1 MTSKTRSQKTFSFWV
16 ILVLGEDSCNIM
28 MLLQRL
34 SGEVHGVIDWGFL
47 LSASTNL
54 PAMLTAS

>member
-1 MTSKTRSQKTFSFWV
+1 MTSKLGHKRHFLSWV

-34 SGEVHGVIDWGFL
+34 SGEVHGVIDWGLL
-47 LSASTNL
+47 LSASTDL
-54 PAMLTAS
+54 PAMSTAS